1 MYIITSAFNYL
12 SEIDMTAPR
21 QDNDV
26 LLILDISYVTYYIV
40 TSAVSRWKKQYYG
53 TALETIELPEPG
65 SVPYDD
71 LPDLVNDTVY
81 FKKVLNE
88 VAIEKISSISH
99 ILLETTG
106 HIYSSANSGVN
117 RVDTVIARDAH
128 GSTSFRRRI
137 YPEYKMQ
144 RGAERASQN
153 DFNHWKIFDHMY
165 STVYPQLL
173 PRDCT
178 YTIMHPEA
186 EGDDVIASIIQS
198 DFVRKRYRWV
208 ILISSDHDF
217 CQLHRPE
224 NHLRQFSMD
233 GEEVRCQYK
242 HKSGG
247 RTVYEPIS
255 ADMAMMLKIITG
267 DKSDNIPGIK
277 QRLGPVTAYKLL
289 TEGDGKKNLQEL
301 FEQNPEAKVAFN
313 RNRKLIAFSEIPL
326 ELQNEIVESLKSVL
340 VE

>member
-1 MYIITSAFNYL
+1 MN
-12 SEIDMTAPR
+12 APR

-26 LLILDISYVTYYIV
+26 LLILDISYVTYYICLA
-40 TSAVSRWKKQYYG
+40 AVRRWKKQYYE

-65 SVPYDD
+65 SMPYDE

-81 FKKVLNE
+81 FKKVLAD
-88 VAIEKISSISH
+88 VAAEKLSVLST
-99 ILLETTG
+99 LLLNITG
-106 HIYSSANSGVN
+106 HFYSSANTGVN

-165 STVYPQLL
+165 STIYPQLL

-233 GEEVRCQYK
+233 GEEVTCQYK
-242 HKSGG
+242 YK
-247 RTVYEPIS
+247 RNNRNVVAPIS

-277 QRLGPVTAYKLL
+277 QRLGICTAYKLL
-289 TEGDGKKNLQEL
+289 SEGDGKKNLQDL
-301 FEQNPEAKVAFN
+301 LDKDPAVKVAFN
-313 RNRKLIAFSEIPL
+313 RNRKLIAFSEIPAK
-326 ELQNEIVESLKSVL
+326 LQQEIVVDLRKKMGEPDA
-340 VE
+340 

>member
-1 MYIITSAFNYL
+1 MN
-12 SEIDMTAPR
+12 APR

-26 LLILDISYVTYYIV
+26 LLILDISYVTYYICLA
-40 TSAVSRWKKQYYG
+40 AVRRWKKQYYE

-65 SVPYDD
+65 SMPYDE

-81 FKKVLNE
+81 FKTVLS
-88 VAIEKISSISH
+88 VLST
-99 ILLETTG
+99 LLLNITG
-106 HIYSSANSGVN
+106 HFYSSANTGVN

-165 STVYPQLL
+165 STIYPQLL

-233 GEEVRCQYK
+233 GEEVKCEFKFESKGR
-242 HKSGG
+242 KSAI
-247 RTVYEPIS
+247 PIS

-277 QRLGPVTAYKLL
+277 YRFGPKTAYKLL
-289 TEGDGKKNLQEL
+289 SEGDGKQNLQDL
-301 FEQNPEAKVAFN
+301 LDKDPAVKVAFN
-313 RNRKLIAFSEIPL
+313 RNRKLIAFSEIPAK
-326 ELQNEIVESLKSVL
+326 LQQEIVVDLRKKMGEPDA
-340 VE
+340 

>member
-1 MYIITSAFNYL
+1 MN
-12 SEIDMTAPR
+12 APR

-26 LLILDISYVTYYIV
+26 LLILDISYVTYYICLA
-40 TSAVSRWKKQYYG
+40 AVRRWKKQYYE

-65 SVPYDD
+65 SMPYDE

-81 FKKVLNE
+81 FKKVLAD
-88 VAIEKISSISH
+88 VAAEKLSVLST
-99 ILLETTG
+99 LLLNITG
-106 HIYSSANSGVN
+106 HFYSSANTGVN

-165 STVYPQLL
+165 STIYPQLL

-233 GEEVRCQYK
+233 GEEVTCQYK
-242 HKSGG
+242 YK
-247 RTVYEPIS
+247 RNNRNVVTPIS

-277 QRLGPVTAYKLL
+277 QRLGICTAYKLL
-289 TEGDGKKNLQEL
+289 SEGDGKKNLQDL
-301 FEQNPEAKVAFN
+301 LDKDPAVKVAFN
-313 RNRKLIAFSEIPL
+313 RNRKLIAFSEIPAK
-326 ELQNEIVESLKSVL
+326 LQQEIVVDLRKKMGEPDA
-340 VE
+340 

>member
-1 MYIITSAFNYL
+1 MN
-12 SEIDMTAPR
+12 APR

-26 LLILDISYVTYYIV
+26 LLILDISYVTYYICLA
-40 TSAVSRWKKQYYG
+40 AVRRWKKQYYE
-53 TALETIELPEPG
+53 TALEMIELPEPG
-65 SVPYDD
+65 SMPYDE
-71 LPDLVNDTVY
+71 LEEMRAQGKTLLVSTHIIDSVDMLWDRTIIMQNGKIKANVTRAELDASGKTLEEL
-81 FKKVLNE
+81 FFE
-88 VAIEKISSISH
+88 VTE
-99 ILLETTG
+99 
-106 HIYSSANSGVN
+106 GVE
-117 RVDTVIARDAH
+117 AH
-128 GSTSFRRRI
+128 
-137 YPEYKMQ
+137 EMQ

-165 STVYPQLL
+165 STIYPQLL

-233 GEEVRCQYK
+233 GEEVTCQYK
-242 HKSGG
+242 YK
-247 RTVYEPIS
+247 RNNRNVVAPIS

-277 QRLGPVTAYKLL
+277 QRLGICTAYKLL
-289 TEGDGKKNLQEL
+289 SEGDGKKNLQDL
-301 FEQNPEAKVAFN
+301 LDKDPAVKVAFN
-313 RNRKLIAFSEIPL
+313 RNRKLIAFSEIPVK
-326 ELQNEIVESLKSVL
+326 LQQEIVVDLRKKMGESDA
-340 VE
+340 

>member
-1 MYIITSAFNYL
+1 MN
-12 SEIDMTAPR
+12 APR

-26 LLILDISYVTYYIV
+26 LLILDISYVTYYICLA
-40 TSAVSRWKKQYYG
+40 AVRRWKKQYYE

-65 SVPYDD
+65 SMPYDE

-81 FKKVLNE
+81 FKKVLAD
-88 VAIEKISSISH
+88 VAAEKLSVLST
-99 ILLETTG
+99 LLLNITG
-106 HIYSSANSGVN
+106 HFYSSANTGVN

-165 STVYPQLL
+165 STIYPQLL

-233 GEEVRCQYK
+233 GEEVKCEFKFESKGR
-242 HKSGG
+242 KSAI
-247 RTVYEPIS
+247 PIS

-277 QRLGPVTAYKLL
+277 YRFGPKTAYKLL
-289 TEGDGKKNLQEL
+289 SEGDGKQNLQDML
-301 FEQNPEAKVAFN
+301 DKDPAVKVAFN
-313 RNRKLIAFSEIPL
+313 RNRKLIAFSEIPAK
-326 ELQNEIVESLKSVL
+326 LQQEIVVDLRKKMGEPNA
-340 VE
+340 